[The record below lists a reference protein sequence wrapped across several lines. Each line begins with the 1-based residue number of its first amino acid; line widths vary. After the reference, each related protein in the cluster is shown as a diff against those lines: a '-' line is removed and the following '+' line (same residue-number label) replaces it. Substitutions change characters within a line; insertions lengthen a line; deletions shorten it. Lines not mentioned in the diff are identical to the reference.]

1 MQIGV
6 SPRDDLARKSGLDV
20 GPRGG
25 ILVGDDLQT
34 STPNIYAIGECANWG
49 GMCYGLYNPGVEMAD
64 ILAFNLTDAKFH
76 SPRSL
81 TTPDMS
87 TKLKL
92 LGIGVA
98 SFGDAFAD
106 QFGPSWMPGKRQDK
120 EVEKTLVK
128 ALTFKDPFN
137 QVYKKYLFTKD
148 GKYLLGGMMV
158 GDTNDYAKLLPM
170 SKKHKELEISPA
182 ELMIGKPGGDEGADD
197 L

>member
-1 MQIGV
+1 V
-6 SPRDDLARKSGLDV
+6 APRDELARKSGLPV

-34 STPNIYAIGECANWG
+34 SVKDIYAIGECANWG
-49 GMCYGLYNPGVEMAD
+49 GMCYGLYGPGVEMAD
-64 ILAFNLTDAKFH
+64 ILAFNLTDGKLD
-76 SPRSL
+76 SSRSL
-81 TTPDMS
+81 TPPDMS

-106 QFGPSWMPGKRQDK
+106 QFGPSWLPGERQDK
-120 EVEKTLVK
+120 EIEKKLVK
-128 ALTFKDPFN
+128 SLTYKDPFSH
-137 QVYKKYLFTKD
+137 VYKKYLFTKD

-170 SKKHKELEISPA
+170 SKKHKELECTPG
-182 ELMIGKPGGDEGADD
+182 ELIIGKPGSEDDADD

>member
-1 MQIGV
+1 LQIGV
-6 SPRDDLARKSGLDV
+6 SPRDDLARKSGLEC

-25 ILVGDDLQT
+25 IIVGDDLQT
-34 STPNIYAIGECANWG
+34 SVKDIYAIGECANWA
-49 GMCYGLYNPGVEMAD
+49 GMCYGLYGPGVEMAD
-64 ILAFNLTDAKFH
+64 ILAFNLTEAKFH

-81 TTPDMS
+81 TPPDMS

-106 QFGPSWMPGKRQDK
+106 QFGPQWLPGERQDK
-120 EVEKTLVK
+120 EIEKTLVK
-128 ALTFKDPFN
+128 ALTYKDPFN
-137 QVYKKYLFTKD
+137 HVYKKYLFTKD

-158 GDTNDYAKLLPM
+158 GDTNDYIKLLPM
-170 SKKHKELEISPA
+170 SKQHKQLEIAPG
-182 ELMIGKPGGDEGADD
+182 ELIIGKPGGDEDAND